1 MWALIAARLAEREV
15 TEDDLVNAA
24 VGAVPLSRSI
34 KEQINHIREWAFQRA
49 VRLTSPVAA

>member
-34 KEQINHIREWAFQRA
+34 KEQINHIHRRTTWQGWPRS
-49 VRLTSPVAA
+49 TGT